1 VLCAVLLPAFRA
13 YDARDVKVA
22 VGAGRVTEA

>member
-1 VLCAVLLPAFRA
+1 LPAFRA

-22 VGAGRVTEA
+22 VGAGKVAEA